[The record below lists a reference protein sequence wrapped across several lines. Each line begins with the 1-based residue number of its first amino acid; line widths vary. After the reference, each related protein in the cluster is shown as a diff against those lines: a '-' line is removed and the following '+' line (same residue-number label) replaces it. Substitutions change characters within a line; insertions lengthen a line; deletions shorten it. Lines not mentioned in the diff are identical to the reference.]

1 MAAVVKPFLYLATAS
16 APGAADKTLFD
27 IRAPSWRL
35 DDEPGTRII
44 KLIVIMFQ
52 KKSAWGKDLVISYLP
67 RVAVI
72 EGGGVRDP
80 VSPRGLGAAVTVPKA
95 P

>member
-1 MAAVVKPFLYLATAS
+1 MNFT
-16 APGAADKTLFD
+16 TEFN
-27 IRAPSWRL
+27 
-35 DDEPGTRII
+35 
-44 KLIVIMFQ
+44 
-52 KKSAWGKDLVISYLP
+52 LP
-67 RVAVI
+67 RVAVS